1 MGEYLLVNKN
11 SLTRVADAVRDKT
24 GSQSE
29 LTFPDEFISSIESL
43 YQTPTTE
50 ELSATFVDGDT
61 VATDHVEVGH
71 NSGGTNKDAIWSFK
85 PNINGSV
92 VKFDFSWDNDSD
104 GTNHGWSGEFEYAF
118 MVTTDSTP
126 GQMVA
131 TSADRCVIVLN
142 GSDGKGTVIMN
153 YSVSADT
160 PYYIR
165 ANLDGATLSSLKAFS
180 QNGNKVKVYV

>member
-29 LTFPDEFISSIESL
+29 LTFPDEFISGIGSL
-43 YQTPTTE
+43 YKTPATE

-61 VATDHVEVGH
+61 VASGYVEVGH
-71 NSGGTNKDAIWSFK
+71 NSGATNKDAIWSFEPK
-85 PNINGSV
+85 IDGSV

-104 GTNHGWSGEFEYAF
+104 GKNHGWSDELEYAF
-118 MVTTDSTP
+118 MVTTDKTT

-153 YSVSADT
+153 HSVSAGT
-160 PYYIR
+160 TYYIR